1 MLTTLAN
8 RNAQFLCHLQEL
20 GIIGGTLQAEVKLF
34 ADFSTIAGCAFF
46 LYVSGVELA

>member
-1 MLTTLAN
+1 MPTTLSN

-20 GIIGGTLQAEVKLF
+20 GLIGGTLQAEVKLL
-34 ADFSTIAGCAFF
+34 ADFSTIAGCAFL